1 MATDA
6 DLAGR
11 VAAERDYWLL
21 TQHGLDPAAASF
33 PEGFDPAE
41 VLARRGPAVLVDA
54 LTSARPLGDL
64 VLQSAWP
71 TSPATPPSLRPRRSQ
86 PPGRPRRGDPP
97 RPPSPRGFGSPP
109 ATPGG
114 RLLSA
119 VEVWNRDPRKAAAA
133 RLAAVQ
139 QVRDRVVAADRQ
151 DPNDRWAEVARRI
164 DPQLP
169 FEGDWPA
176 LAAIMALAHRDGHDV
191 AAIARQLVAADPL
204 GHQPVQDLRYRL
216 VAALPVDVGPAPS
229 PAEVI
234 PRSGAERD
242 RLAGRPK
249 RDQPTGRHR

>member
-11 VAAERDYWLL
+11 VAAERDFWLL

-33 PEGFDPAE
+33 PEGCDPAE

-64 VLQSAWP
+64 VLQERLTNLTGDTALTEAAQVAAARPAQAWGPAATTIAARLWVSARD
-71 TSPATPPSLRPRRSQ
+71 SR
-86 PPGRPRRGDPP
+86 
-97 RPPSPRGFGSPP
+97 
-109 ATPGG
+109 G

-151 DPNDRWAEVARRI
+151 DPDDRWAEVARHI

-169 FEGDWPA
+169 SEGDWPA
-176 LAAIMALAHRDGHDV
+176 LATIMALAHRDGHDV
-191 AAIARQLVAADPL
+191 AATARQLVAADPL
-204 GHQPVQDLRYRL
+204 GHQPAQDLRYRL

-229 PAEVI
+229 PAEVT
-234 PRSGAERD
+234 PPSGAERD